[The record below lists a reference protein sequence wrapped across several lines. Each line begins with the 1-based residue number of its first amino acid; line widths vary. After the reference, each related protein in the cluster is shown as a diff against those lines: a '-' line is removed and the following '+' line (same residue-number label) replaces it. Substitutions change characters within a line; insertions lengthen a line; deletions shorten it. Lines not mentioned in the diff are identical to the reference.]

1 MRSLLV
7 SAVLSV
13 SSLMAASPG
22 FDRALNLYN
31 HTDYED
37 SLKVLLPLQQQK
49 DGEVLQLIGQN
60 YFMLGDA
67 RRAGDF
73 FQKAVAVDGSRSSYY
88 HWLGRAFGRRAEM
101 SNPFTA
107 ISYATKAR
115 QNFEK
120 AVQLDA
126 TNSEALNDLFEFY
139 LQAPGILGGGHDKA
153 AAVAEQIAKMD
164 PIEGHWAR
172 ARIAEKKKE
181 FGSAEQ
187 QLRRAAE
194 LAPRQVGRIID
205 LAKFLAKQGRF
216 QESEQ
221 TFVAAEQIAPD
232 SPKLLFARADTYI
245 QTGRNIETAR
255 ELLKRYLNAKL
266 TPEDPPRS
274 EAEKLLKQLSNRS

>member
-1 MRSLLV
+1 MRAFFL
-7 SAVLSV
+7 SAVLSI
-13 SSLMAASPG
+13 SSLIAVPAA
-22 FDRALNLYN
+22 FERALDLYN
-31 HTDYED
+31 HTDYD
-37 SLKVLLPLQQQK
+37 ASLKVLLPLQQQK

-67 RRAGDF
+67 HRAGDF
-73 FQKAVAVDGSRSSYY
+73 FQKAIAVDGSRSSYY

-101 SNPFTA
+101 SNPFSA
-107 ISYATKAR
+107 INYATKAR

-120 AVQLDA
+120 AVQLDG
-126 TNSEALNDLFEFY
+126 TNSEALNDLFEYY

-153 AAVAEQIAKMD
+153 AAVSEQIAKMD

-172 ARIAEKKKE
+172 ARLAEKKKE

-194 LAPRQVGRIID
+194 MAPRQVGRIID

-221 TFVAAEQIAPD
+221 TFVAAERIEPD

-245 QTGRNIETAR
+245 QAGRNIETAR

-266 TPEDPPRS
+266 TPEDPPRH
-274 EAEKLLKQLSNRS
+274 EAEKLLKQVSNRS

>member
-1 MRSLLV
+1 MRPLFVCTFLL
-7 SAVLSV
+7 S
-13 SSLMAASPG
+13 SSLIAAVPD
-22 FDRALNLYN
+22 FERALNLYN
-31 HTDYED
+31 QTDYD
-37 SLKVLLPLQQQK
+37 GSLKALLPLQHK
-49 DGEVLQLIGQN
+49 DGEALQLIGQN

-67 RRAGDF
+67 RRASDF
-73 FQKAVAVDGSRSSYY
+73 FQKAVAAGPDRSSYY

-101 SNPFTA
+101 SNPLSA
-107 ISYATKAR
+107 ISYATRAR

-120 AVQLDA
+120 AVQLDP

-139 LQAPGILGGGHDKA
+139 LQAPGILGGGSDKA
-153 AAVAEQIAKMD
+153 VAVADQIAKMD
-164 PIEGHWAR
+164 PVEGHWAR

-194 LAPRQVGRIID
+194 MAPRQVGRIID
-205 LAKFLAKQGRF
+205 LARFLAKQGRF

-221 TFVAAEQIAPD
+221 TFVAAERIAPD
-232 SPKLLFARADTYI
+232 SPKLLFARADIYI
-245 QTGRNIETAR
+245 QSGRNIGAAR

-274 EAEKLLKQLSNRS
+274 EAEKLLKQVSSRS

>member
-1 MRSLLV
+1 
-7 SAVLSV
+7 
-13 SSLMAASPG
+13 
-22 FDRALNLYN
+22 
-31 HTDYED
+31 
-37 SLKVLLPLQQQK
+37 
-49 DGEVLQLIGQN
+49 
-60 YFMLGDA
+60 
-67 RRAGDF
+67 
-73 FQKAVAVDGSRSSYY
+73 
-88 HWLGRAFGRRAEM
+88 M